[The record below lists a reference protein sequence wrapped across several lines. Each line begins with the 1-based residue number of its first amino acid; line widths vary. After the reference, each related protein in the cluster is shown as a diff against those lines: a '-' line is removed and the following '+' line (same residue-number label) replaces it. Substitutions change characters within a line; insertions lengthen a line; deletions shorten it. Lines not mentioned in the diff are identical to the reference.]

1 MRENLHRICLADFSD
16 LSHLDREKLFNATVL
31 SESGKAYRS
40 QTRTL
45 YSALRPFGRFILNEG
60 VCSFPTTR
68 QEWQSILLRFQSYYL
83 RDPESNAIFSSRCRT
98 WDDSVVLWLRGLT
111 AESVIPR
118 GVQYPRCDLPE
129 PVVDPGSPSRPKL
142 LGDRAADYTPISA
155 PINKTLAGPIFWRS
169 EVEYLDEVEENLR
182 ARNNIVRDVL
192 DDYWLRL
199 TKDYRTGKNQ
209 MRKISPI
216 EFQRRMAESD
226 WNSDLVRPKIGQY
239 GGDLAP
245 LTHPDVPNNLGWAL
259 VIAKNELKIS
269 NDTECLSRRKLGAH
283 PAMLWNFFHKGKSTL
298 NLTAYTALRAE
309 QSARLEER
317 LLFLRLLGVL
327 SNVDL
332 AVAVAILIQEHPNF
346 TPEAL
351 ISARLIN
358 SRGRSGLL
366 VADGGR
372 SRIFSVD
379 KPRAGSRKYAL
390 LTPRAATVMRHVVRA
405 TSGIRNML
413 RRCGSKFWRHLFLGC
428 AGGPAT
434 KSGIV
439 QIAARQLNN
448 RESYSLAT
456 LYPELAQA
464 GVDSSFDF
472 AKLRATQ
479 GVLEWFATGSIAKAS
494 KRLGNSYRVCLENY
508 IPAPLLSLWNE
519 RIIRNFQNVLIV
531 LAASSEDYLLDVS
544 DFQSIEELHKFLL
557 RIVVEYPATVSP
569 VGKLIQ
575 QRFGKYK
582 FQEYGLAVDD
592 QSGVQQSLLTLRLD
606 ENSLAVLMAFQAW
619 APSNMSSSELETLE
633 ATTGLS
639 PRAFI
644 DLAEF
649 LNRAALS
656 EDVGEAL
663 RESLM
668 LSRLKVVH
676 QAAQLRIPN
685 VIERFKSMRIRATWD
700 VVHA

>member
-1 MRENLHRICLADFSD
+1 MKIDNSQGNLCALLDNPMRENLHRICLADFSD

-142 LGDRAADYTPISA
+142 LGDRAADCTPISA

-192 DDYWLRL
+192 GDYWLRL

-259 VIAKNELKIS
+259 VIAKNELQIS
-269 NDTECLSRRKLGAH
+269 NDIECLSRRKLGAH

-298 NLTAYTALRAE
+298 NLTSYTALRAE

-317 LLFLRLLGVL
+317 LLFYRLLGVL

-390 LTPRAATVMRHVVRA
+390 LPLVKNVHVNIS
-405 TSGIRNML
+405 T
-413 RRCGSKFWRHLFLGC
+413 
-428 AGGPAT
+428 
-434 KSGIV
+434 
-439 QIAARQLNN
+439 
-448 RESYSLAT
+448 
-456 LYPELAQA
+456 
-464 GVDSSFDF
+464 
-472 AKLRATQ
+472 
-479 GVLEWFATGSIAKAS
+479 
-494 KRLGNSYRVCLENY
+494 
-508 IPAPLLSLWNE
+508 IP
-519 RIIRNFQNVLIV
+519 
-531 LAASSEDYLLDVS
+531 
-544 DFQSIEELHKFLL
+544 
-557 RIVVEYPATVSP
+557 
-569 VGKLIQ
+569 
-575 QRFGKYK
+575 
-582 FQEYGLAVDD
+582 
-592 QSGVQQSLLTLRLD
+592 
-606 ENSLAVLMAFQAW
+606 
-619 APSNMSSSELETLE
+619 
-633 ATTGLS
+633 
-639 PRAFI
+639 
-644 DLAEF
+644 
-649 LNRAALS
+649 
-656 EDVGEAL
+656 
-663 RESLM
+663 
-668 LSRLKVVH
+668 
-676 QAAQLRIPN
+676 
-685 VIERFKSMRIRATWD
+685 
-700 VVHA
+700 